1 MSAQKLWNQDFP
13 SQVTLVEVGPRDG
26 LQNEKGQVSSLA
38 RGCQH
43 DKFTCMLLKG
53 RPYTTRL
60 QVPTAVK
67 VQLVESLV
75 AAGLPQVEV
84 TSFVSPKWVPQLAD
98 GADVLQQIKRV
109 PGIKYPVLTPN
120 LKVSLNLTI
129 DGPHLVTSRM
139 PQHCT
144 APQQHQTRFHNRHG
158 HGYAHNEGA

>member
-1 MSAQKLWNQDFP
+1 
-13 SQVTLVEVGPRDG
+13 
-26 LQNEKGQVSSLA
+26 
-38 RGCQH
+38 
-43 DKFTCMLLKG
+43 MLLKG
-53 RPYTTRL
+53 RPYTTWL

-129 DGPHLVTSRM
+129 DAPHVVTSRM
-139 PQHCT
+139 LQHCT
-144 APQQHQTRFHNRHG
+144 APQQHRTRFHNG
-158 HGYAHNEGA
+158 H